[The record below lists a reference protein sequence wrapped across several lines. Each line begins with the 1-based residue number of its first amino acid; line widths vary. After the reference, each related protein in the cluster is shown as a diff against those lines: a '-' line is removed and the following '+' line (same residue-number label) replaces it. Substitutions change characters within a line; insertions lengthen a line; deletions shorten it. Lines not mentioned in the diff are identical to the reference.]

1 MADEGH
7 DAPRLIRQAV
17 DWLKEWSYASKII
30 VGGERGP
37 AVKPRD
43 FYEGRQQRYPSIGNS
58 HRLAKVASLACK
70 YASGAH
76 RILDVGCGDGTFA
89 AEIKQ
94 TVGDGEVYGI
104 DISDADVALARK
116 RGVDARVADVD
127 SGRLPFEAAT
137 FDLVYA
143 GEVIEHLYDPD
154 HLLDEVARLLTPGGV
169 VILDTPNL
177 ACLVNRLALLL
188 GYQPFLTDVSLRHN
202 VGKLYSMGS
211 GGSGHIRVFTRRALQ
226 QLLRL
231 HDFQILEVAG
241 APALESAYLSFPF
254 YLRLVDEV
262 LGRFPTVAP
271 VLIVVARRHHGGGVR

>member
-1 MADEGH
+1 MA
-7 DAPRLIRQAV
+7 RRR
-17 DWLKEWSYASKII
+17 
-30 VGGERGP
+30 GERGP
-37 AVKPRD
+37 ALKPRD

-76 RILDVGCGDGTFA
+76 RILDIGCGDGTFA

-94 TVGDGEVYGI
+94 AVGDGEVYGI

-169 VILDTPNL
+169 AILDTPNL
-177 ACLVNRLALLL
+177 AYLVNRLALLL

-202 VGKLYSMGS
+202 VGKLLYPMGS
-211 GGSGHIRVFTRRALQ
+211 SGGGGHIRVFTRRALE

-231 HDFQILEVAG
+231 HDFQIVEVAG
-241 APALESAYLSFPF
+241 APALESAYGSFPS

-271 VLIVVARRHHGGGVR
+271 ILIVVARKDHREGGR